1 MINVKKF
8 IIQDNEANQTLEKF
22 VRKVL
27 SNAPLSFVYKVF
39 RKKDVKINGVRS
51 NMKTKLKAGDCVE
64 IYVSDEKM
72 EDFKKVTPPPSN
84 YLEQFIIF
92 EDENILVVDKPKG
105 MLTQKDDINVL
116 SLSEFAVSYFL
127 FNNNVEDE
135 FTFTIAPAHRLDRNT
150 SGLIVFGKSV
160 EVMQELLEAFKS
172 HESVEKHYLT
182 LVNGEVISNGEVKF
196 SLIKDKEKKTVRV
209 GSSNAGAKSAW
220 TIYEPV
226 ERYKGFTLLD
236 VRILTGRTHQ
246 IRAHML
252 AIGHPVAGDKKYG
265 DFAANKIFKE
275 QYDYENQF
283 LHAHKIIFHNLKGK
297 LAYLNEKEFVS
308 KLPRKESGLLRM
320 LQLY

>member
-1 MINVKKF
+1 MKKF

-39 RKKDVKINGVRS
+39 RNKDVKVNGVRS

-72 EDFKKVTPPPSN
+72 EDFKKVTPQPSN

-127 FNNNVEDE
+127 FNNKAEDE
-135 FTFTIAPAHRLDRNT
+135 STFTIAPAHRLDRNT

-196 SLIKDKEKKTVRV
+196 SLIKDKEK
-209 GSSNAGAKSAW
+209 NN
-220 TIYEPV
+220 IDYINLH
-226 ERYKGFTLLD
+226 YLL
-236 VRILTGRTHQ
+236 L
-246 IRAHML
+246 
-252 AIGHPVAGDKKYG
+252 
-265 DFAANKIFKE
+265 
-275 QYDYENQF
+275 
-283 LHAHKIIFHNLKGK
+283 
-297 LAYLNEKEFVS
+297 
-308 KLPRKESGLLRM
+308 
-320 LQLY
+320 